1 MGLSTILLAA
11 ILGFFAILFILLIVY
26 VAQTNK
32 TRSIIKGASEKMPP
46 LDYMKVI
53 GNRCPDYWED
63 LGEAPGKPGYH
74 ICFNKFNIPVEN
86 SNNPVCYSDKEGRTK
101 IFRSANPS
109 QWSGN
114 EMPTELI
121 KERCQFVDKCGPSSN
136 MTASWLGVSSEQL
149 SPGYVNCGAYK

>member
-1 MGLSTILLAA
+1 MEYSTIVLGVVLL
-11 ILGFFAILFILLIVY
+11 FFGILFILLMVY
-26 VAQTNK
+26 VVK
-32 TRSIIKGASEKMPP
+32 TQNAAKKAKGVSEVMPP
-46 LDYMKVI
+46 LDYMKNI
-53 GNRCPDYWED
+53 GYRCPDYWED

-86 SNNPVCYSDKEGRTK
+86 ANNPVCYSDKEGRTK